1 MGRSVSQMVPV
12 SVEILGLL
20 ILVLLNG
27 LFSMSEIAVVA
38 ARKPRLRQRAAE
50 GDAKAAAALEL
61 AETPNLF
68 LSTVQIGVT
77 LVAVASGALGGAS
90 LSTRLAVVLA
100 RVPWLA
106 PYSESLALVA
116 VLAVITYLSV
126 VIGELVPKRLAMSR
140 PEQIASLMA
149 RPMRA
154 FATISAPVVHLLSIS
169 TRLLTRLLGIGHDG
183 EPPVTDEEIESLF
196 REGTE
201 AGVFEEAEQDMVKG
215 VLMLGD
221 RRASAL
227 MTPRPEI
234 VWLDVSDTCEDLL
247 AKLAEF
253 RHSRFPV
260 AEGSLDNIVGEV
272 QAKDLLLQLLRGEAF
287 DIAALVRP
295 PLYVPEVM
303 PALRVLETLKQ
314 SGTELAL
321 VINEYGSVEGL
332 VTLADVIG
340 DVVGEVVAEEEETQP
355 EIVRREDGSLLVD
368 AMVTVDELK
377 EHLNVSALPDEDTG
391 LYQTVAGFM
400 VLELGHIPSVAESY
414 EWDGLRFEVLD
425 MAGQRVNRVLVS
437 EVPPE
442 TPVVE
447 GEAERSSGNG
457 ASP

>member
-1 MGRSVSQMVPV
+1 MVPV
-12 SVEILGLL
+12 SIEILGLL
-20 ILVLLNG
+20 FLFLLNG
-27 LFSMSEIAVVA
+27 VFSMSEIAVVT

-50 GDAKAAAALEL
+50 GDARAATALEL

-77 LVAVASGALGGAS
+77 LLGVASGALGGAS
-90 LSTRLAVVLA
+90 LAGRLATLLA
-100 RVPWLA
+100 RVSWLA
-106 PYSESLALVA
+106 PYSETVALVI
-116 VLAVITYLSV
+116 VLGTITYLSV

-149 RPMRA
+149 RPMRL
-154 FATISAPVVHLLSIS
+154 FATVSAPVVHLLSIS
-169 TRLLTRLLGIGHDG
+169 TRILTRALGIRADG

-215 VLMLGD
+215 VLTLGD

-227 MTPRPEI
+227 MTPRPEM
-234 VWLDVSDTCEDLL
+234 VWLDVGESREGLL

-260 AEGSLDNIVGEV
+260 AQGSLDHIIGEV
-272 QAKDLLLQLLRGEAF
+272 QAKDLLLQLLRGEGF
-287 DIAALVRP
+287 DIGALVRP

-332 VTLADVIG
+332 VTLADVME
-340 DVVGEVVAEEEETQP
+340 DVVGEVVAEEEDAQP
-355 EIVRREDGSLLVD
+355 EIVQREDGSWLVD
-368 AMVTVDELK
+368 AMVTTDELK
-377 EHLNVSALPDEDTG
+377 ELLDVPALPDEETG

-400 VLELGHIPSVAESY
+400 VLELGHIPAVAERY

-437 EVPPE
+437 EVPQAP
-442 TPVVE
+442 PVVE
-447 GEAERSSGNG
+447 GEREHAESSGNG
-457 ASP
+457 VTP

>member
-1 MGRSVSQMVPV
+1 MVPV
-12 SVEILGLL
+12 SIEILGLL
-20 ILVLLNG
+20 FLFLLNG
-27 LFSMSEIAVVA
+27 VFSMSEIAVVT

-50 GDAKAAAALEL
+50 GDARAATALEL

-77 LVAVASGALGGAS
+77 LLGVASGALGGAS
-90 LSTRLAVVLA
+90 LAGRLATLLA
-100 RVPWLA
+100 RVSWLA
-106 PYSESLALVA
+106 PYSETVALVI
-116 VLAVITYLSV
+116 VLGTITYLSV

-149 RPMRA
+149 RPMRL
-154 FATISAPVVHLLSIS
+154 FATVSAPVVHLLSIS
-169 TRLLTRLLGIGHDG
+169 TRILTRALGIRADG

-215 VLMLGD
+215 VLTLGD

-227 MTPRPEI
+227 MTPRPEM
-234 VWLDVSDTCEDLL
+234 VWLDVGESREGLL

-260 AEGSLDNIVGEV
+260 AQGSLDHIIGEV
-272 QAKDLLLQLLRGEAF
+272 QAKDLLLQLLRGEEF
-287 DIAALVRP
+287 DIGALVRP

-332 VTLADVIG
+332 VTLADVME
-340 DVVGEVVAEEEETQP
+340 DVVGEVVAEEEEAQP
-355 EIVRREDGSLLVD
+355 EIVQREDGSWLVD
-368 AMVTVDELK
+368 AMVTIDELK
-377 EHLNVSALPDEDTG
+377 ELLDVPALPDEETG

-400 VLELGHIPSVAESY
+400 VLELGHIPSVAERY

-437 EVPPE
+437 EIPPAP
-442 TPVVE
+442 PVVE
-447 GEAERSSGNG
+447 GEREHADGNG
-457 ASP
+457 TGVAP

>member
-1 MGRSVSQMVPV
+1 MVPV
-12 SVEILGLL
+12 SIEILGLL
-20 ILVLLNG
+20 FLFLLNG
-27 LFSMSEIAVVA
+27 VFSMSEIAVVT

-50 GDAKAAAALEL
+50 GDARAATALEL

-77 LVAVASGALGGAS
+77 LLGVASGALGGAS
-90 LSTRLAVVLA
+90 LAGRLATLLA
-100 RVPWLA
+100 RVSWLA
-106 PYSESLALVA
+106 PYSETVALVI
-116 VLAVITYLSV
+116 VLGTITYLSV

-149 RPMRA
+149 RPMRL
-154 FATISAPVVHLLSIS
+154 FATVSAPVVHLLSIS
-169 TRLLTRLLGIGHDG
+169 TRILTRALGIRADG

-215 VLMLGD
+215 VLTLGD

-227 MTPRPEI
+227 ITPRPEM
-234 VWLDVSDTCEDLL
+234 VWLDVGESREGLL

-260 AEGSLDNIVGEV
+260 AQGSLDHIIGEV
-272 QAKDLLLQLLRGEAF
+272 QAKDLLLQLLRGEGF
-287 DIAALVRP
+287 DIGALVRP

-332 VTLADVIG
+332 VTLADVME
-340 DVVGEVVAEEEETQP
+340 DVVGEVVAEEEDAQP
-355 EIVRREDGSLLVD
+355 EIVQREDGSWLVD
-368 AMVTVDELK
+368 AMVTTDELK
-377 EHLNVSALPDEDTG
+377 ELLDVPALPDEETG

-400 VLELGHIPSVAESY
+400 VLELGHIPAVAERY

-437 EVPPE
+437 EVPQAP
-442 TPVVE
+442 PVVE
-447 GEAERSSGNG
+447 GEREHAESSGNG
-457 ASP
+457 VTP

>member
-1 MGRSVSQMVPV
+1 MVPV
-12 SVEILGLL
+12 SIEILGLL
-20 ILVLLNG
+20 FLFLLNG
-27 LFSMSEIAVVA
+27 VFSMSEIAVVT

-50 GDAKAAAALEL
+50 GDARAATALEL

-77 LVAVASGALGGAS
+77 LLGVASGALGGAS
-90 LSTRLAVVLA
+90 LAGRLATLLA
-100 RVPWLA
+100 RVSWLA
-106 PYSESLALVA
+106 PYSETVALVI
-116 VLAVITYLSV
+116 VLGTITYLSV

-149 RPMRA
+149 RPMRL
-154 FATISAPVVHLLSIS
+154 FATVSAPVVHLLSIS
-169 TRLLTRLLGIGHDG
+169 TRILTRALGIRADG

-215 VLMLGD
+215 VLTLGD

-227 MTPRPEI
+227 MTPRPEM
-234 VWLDVSDTCEDLL
+234 VWLDVGESREGLL

-260 AEGSLDNIVGEV
+260 AQGSLDHIIGEV
-272 QAKDLLLQLLRGEAF
+272 QAKDLLLQLLRGEEF
-287 DIAALVRP
+287 DIGALVRP

-332 VTLADVIG
+332 VTLADVME
-340 DVVGEVVAEEEETQP
+340 DVVGEVVAEEEEAQP
-355 EIVRREDGSLLVD
+355 EIVQREDGSWLVD
-368 AMVTVDELK
+368 AMVTIDELK
-377 EHLNVSALPDEDTG
+377 ELLDVPVLPDEETG

-400 VLELGHIPSVAESY
+400 VLELGHIPSVAERY

-437 EVPPE
+437 EIPPAP
-442 TPVVE
+442 PVVE
-447 GEAERSSGNG
+447 GEREHADGNG
-457 ASP
+457 TGVAP